1 MLPTPDIGLV
11 GWALRAW
18 GESHAPALSWHASN
32 PASRAG
38 RGSER
43 VVCTCYCNTVPA

>member
-1 MLPTPDIGLV
+1 MLPTLDIDLA

-18 GESHAPALSWHASN
+18 GETDAPALSWHASN

-38 RGSER
+38 QVIDR
-43 VVCTCYCNTVPA
+43 VVYACYRDTVPA